1 MKDDATRHGH
11 QVAEAARRRDGLLRS
26 PAAVLAAVIL
36 AHAAAPALAQ
46 ERSETHQKALVALAA
61 VLGESH
67 ALRQAC
73 EGPGDLYWRSRMTR
87 MVDTEAGDIA
97 FEERLSNAFNAAFTR
112 TRGAFP
118 SCGPTTRNA
127 QAEAAARGQALAV
140 ALSQVTNR
148 VGVEDPSAPPPE
160 AMAEEPTPR

>member
-1 MKDDATRHGH
+1 
-11 QVAEAARRRDGLLRS
+11 
-26 PAAVLAAVIL
+26 VLAASAAL
-36 AHAAAPALAQ
+36 AIAAGPAWAQ
-46 ERSETHQKALVALAA
+46 ERSAAHQKTLVALAQA
-61 VLGESH
+61 LGESH

-97 FEERLSNAFNAAFTR
+97 FEERLSEAFNAAFNR

-118 SCGPTTRNA
+118 ACSPASRNA
-127 QAEAAARGQALAV
+127 EAEAAARGQALAL

-148 VGVEDPSAPPPE
+148 IGVHDPSAAPPPE
-160 AMAEEPTPR
+160 PMAEEPTPR